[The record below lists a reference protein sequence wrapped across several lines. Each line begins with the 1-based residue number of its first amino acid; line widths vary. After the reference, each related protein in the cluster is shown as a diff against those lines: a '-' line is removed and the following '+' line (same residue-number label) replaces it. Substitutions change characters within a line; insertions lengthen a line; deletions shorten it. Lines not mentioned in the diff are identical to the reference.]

1 MPLTITVHFPAG
13 PCSTPPTVVL
23 PKIMKHILTLPCVFI
38 VTLAASPTA
47 MGLELINA
55 PATGDPGKFA
65 ADEIRRE
72 AIAKGMTL
80 DGNANAPR
88 VVLSVEKAEGAA
100 AESYTIRVQT
110 EGGRRVI
117 TVSGS
122 DAAGAMH
129 GGLDIAEAIRT
140 GSLDSMKDSD
150 HSPHLKLR
158 GIKFNCPLDE
168 RTPTYENNKGDAEFR
183 NVLTMWDMSFW

>member
-1 MPLTITVHFPAG
+1 
-13 PCSTPPTVVL
+13 
-23 PKIMKHILTLPCVFI
+23 
-38 VTLAASPTA
+38 